1 MGGVGLVGSRGK
13 GPSWPVSLSGWHPIS
28 GDTAGSSAV
37 WALGLFQGCSVAVS
51 PIFSPRLVQLLLNSW
66 AHPWLCGE

>member
-37 WALGLFQGCSVAVS
+37 WALGLFQGV
-51 PIFSPRLVQLLLNSW
+51 VQGTPLWWS
-66 AHPWLCGE
+66 GELGEKEIQKKRGYMYTHS